1 MAKTI
6 AAEETVMVADVAQT
20 IVTKHAVMDVMA
32 AMKRRAKTTVAAHH
46 VKMSVALRHHV
57 QRVASKRAMT
67 TVAMADVTVA
77 AVDVT
82 VATKVWTHATSNRL
96 RMANKLTAPLSQTSV
111 VHNKDLVQPAIL
123 PLPQTNKTTCNK
135 VQPQALTTTRATSPI
150 QNVSAAVV
158 AAVVAVVVK
167 MMGQALRA
175 MGRNKM
181 HNKTVQTM
189 FQFRRMSRQP
199 RS

>member
-6 AAEETVMVADVAQT
+6 AAEETAMVADVAPT
-20 IVTKHAVMDVMA
+20 TATKHAVMDVMA
-32 AMKRRAKTTVAAHH
+32 AMKPRLKMIVAVHLA
-46 VKMSVALRHHV
+46 KMSVALRHHG
-57 QRVASKRAMT
+57 QRVASRRAMI
-67 TVAMADVTVA
+67 TVAMADATVA

-82 VATKVWTHATSNRL
+82 VATKVWTHATSYRL

-111 VHNKDLVQPAIL
+111 VHNRDLVQPAIL
-123 PLPQTNKTTCNK
+123 PLPQTSKTTCNK
-135 VQPQALTTTRATSPI
+135 VQPQALTTKMATSPI

-158 AAVVAVVVK
+158 VAVVAVAVK
-167 MMGQALRA
+167 MMAQALRV

-181 HNKTVQTM
+181 HNKTVLTM